1 MTIIEVLNIAI
12 KVLYIGVPVIILI
25 KIMAVLFLMM
35 FDK

>member
-12 KVLYIGVPVIILI
+12 KVLYMGVPVFFLI
-25 KIMAVLFLMM
+25 KILGVLFLMM